1 MEKTQRSLL
10 CTSHQNTV
18 MHRGNF
24 QSPRENT
31 VKPRQHVNKN
41 FESQISSGTKQ
52 RLLTFSLFLRAG
64 KEAKQDDQGSGL
76 GQNVFKTDVHTRTIT
91 SSLILYALSHLG
103 CTSRLSIRR
112 QRVCQPHPVPLFYL
126 PQKYTSRHLK

>member
-1 MEKTQRSLL
+1 
-10 CTSHQNTV
+10 

-64 KEAKQDDQGSGL
+64 KEAKQDDQGRVIRCWVFIRVPGNRALVLQEVVPVVGVANKQTMRDMTLTFLALVELIHFHHSGC
-76 GQNVFKTDVHTRTIT
+76 
-91 SSLILYALSHLG
+91 SA
-103 CTSRLSIRR
+103 
-112 QRVCQPHPVPLFYL
+112 
-126 PQKYTSRHLK
+126 